1 MTEKTSSNG
10 MGYVPGLI
18 FGLIVGGGL
27 FWLTIKMLIAQRP

>member
-1 MTEKTSSNG
+1 MAEKTTSSG

-18 FGLIVGGGL
+18 FGLIVGSGL

>member
-1 MTEKTSSNG
+1 MTEKTNSGG

-18 FGLIVGGGL
+18 FGLIVGSAL